1 MKETNLSSQD
11 PILLEVIRN
20 KLHSIANEMQSTL
33 LQCAFSPLV
42 KEGMDCSAALFTVG
56 GETLSQ
62 ATAIPVHL
70 GTMTPALTSLLSAF
84 PVDTLK
90 PGDALILNDPYC
102 GGSHL
107 PDITVAMPVF
117 IGSVALAICV
127 TTVHHQDVGGMS
139 PGSLPSN
146 ATDVFQEGLRIPP
159 LKLME
164 AGELNETLH
173 KILFQNSRN
182 PEAFLGDIR
191 AQLSACTIATRR
203 LVSLAEKYDVDLLLE
218 VIRELLDRSERMTR
232 AAISKLPQGTF
243 TFEDALDND
252 GVDLD
257 RRIPISVAVTVKGD
271 SIHYDFSGCSA
282 QVKGPVNCVPAGA
295 HAAANYA
302 TRVLTGADI
311 PTNGGCFRPI
321 SLHLPVGSIVNPVA
335 PAAVNARLVTIKR
348 LCASIVSAFADVLPD
363 RVPAAPGNVLT
374 AITFGGQR
382 PDKSSFMLGE
392 LIAAGAG
399 AGAASDGVDCI
410 QTDGSNSMNQPIE
423 ALMLDAPI
431 RINCFRLR
439 SDSGGDGEYR
449 GGLGVI
455 REYESLVDGV
465 RVSYRGE
472 RHHTQA
478 RGSQGGEDGR
488 SAKATLYR
496 KDGTIESLESKCMI
510 ILNQGD
516 RLAIETAGGGGFGRP
531 TLRTTEARDED
542 LRNRKVTRTGA

>member
-1 MKETNLSSQD
+1 MARGSQQKSTD

-42 KEGMDCSAALFTVG
+42 KEGMDCSAALFTVE

-70 GTMTPALTSLLSAF
+70 GTMTPALRALLQAY
-84 PVDTLK
+84 PVDVLK
-90 PGDALILNDPYC
+90 AGDALILNDPYC

-107 PDITVAMPVF
+107 PDITIAMPVF
-117 IGSVALAICV
+117 IGSIPFAICV

-159 LKLME
+159 LKLLDGGAM
-164 AGELNETLH
+164 NQTLH
-173 KILFQNSRN
+173 KMLFQNSRT

-191 AQLSACTIATRR
+191 AQLSACTIASRR
-203 LVSLAEKYDVDLLLE
+203 LIALAEKYDVGLLFELTK
-218 VIRELLDRSERMTR
+218 ELLDRSERMTR
-232 AAISKLPQGTF
+232 AAIANLPQGTF
-243 TFEDALDND
+243 TFSDALDND
-252 GVDLD
+252 GVDLV
-257 RRIPISVAVTVKGD
+257 RRIPISVSVTVKGD
-271 SIHYDFSGCSA
+271 SIHYDFSGCSS

-321 SLHLPVGSIVNPVA
+321 SLTLPAGSIVNPTA
-335 PAAVNARLVTIKR
+335 PAPVNARLVTIKR
-348 LCASIVSAFADVLPD
+348 LCSSIVSAFADVLPT

-382 PDKSSFMLGE
+382 NDGTAFMLGE

-399 AGAASDGVDCI
+399 AGYQSDGVDCI
-410 QTDGSNSMNQPIE
+410 QTDGSNSMNQPVE

-431 RINCFRLR
+431 RIRRFGLCA
-439 SDSGGDGEYR
+439 DSGGVGQFR
-449 GGLGVI
+449 GGLGVV

-472 RHHTQA
+472 RHHSQA
-478 RGSQGGEDGR
+478 KGSQGGQDGR
-488 SAKATLYR
+488 SARATLYR
-496 KDGTIESLESKCMI
+496 SSGVVEELQSKCM
-510 ILNQGD
+510 LVLDKGD
-516 RLAIETAGGGGFGRP
+516 RLVLETAGGGGFGDPERR
-531 TLRTTEARDED
+531 LDAARRSDIE
-542 LRNRKVTRTGA
+542 NRKVSA